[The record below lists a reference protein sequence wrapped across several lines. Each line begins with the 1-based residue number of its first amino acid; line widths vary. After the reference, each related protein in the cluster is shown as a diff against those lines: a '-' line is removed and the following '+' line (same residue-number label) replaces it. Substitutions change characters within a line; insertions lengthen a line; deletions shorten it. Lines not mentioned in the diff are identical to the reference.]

1 MLRRNSLLLLFFAL
15 CFFSC
20 SSTQNIQTANN
31 NLSFEITLPSSLS
44 SEQLDGRLL
53 LLIANNDE
61 KEPRFQLS
69 DGPNTQL
76 AFGIDVENFGSNQT
90 ATFDATAFGYPLKS
104 ITEIPK
110 GEYYVHTGKKIM
122 I

>member
-1 MLRRNSLLLLFFAL
+1 MINRNSLLLLSLAI

-20 SSTQNIQTANN
+20 STTQNIQPASNN
-31 NLSFEITLPSSLS
+31 NLSFEITLPTTLKN
-44 SEQLDGRLL
+44 QPLDGRLL

-76 AFGIDVENFGSNQT
+76 AFGIDVENFGGNQT
-90 ATFDATAFGYPLKS
+90 ATFDATAFGYPLKT
-104 ITEIPK
+104 ITEIVRPK
-110 GEYYVHTGKKIM
+110 RY
-122 I
+122 

>member
-61 KEPRFQLS
+61 KEPRFQLFHI
-69 DGPNTQL
+69 L
-76 AFGIDVENFGSNQT
+76 
-90 ATFDATAFGYPLKS
+90 
-104 ITEIPK
+104 
-110 GEYYVHTGKKIM
+110 
-122 I
+122 